1 MTLPQTYTKVSEIRN
16 DIYNVYEFNYSLL
29 KKIKLCKR
37 PRGNPRGRKQCHY
50 KDIICAFDIE
60 TTNIKEIEQSVMYIW
75 QFQFG
80 LNYTIVGRTWEEYMY
95 FLNHLRQYLPKGVWL
110 VIFVHNLSFEWQ
122 WLSGIYDFCND
133 EVFATDSRKILKCEM
148 YNCFEYRCS
157 YLHSNMSLKEYTE
170 KMGVKDT
177 KLSGEKFDYSKYR
190 FSWTELT
197 DEELH
202 YCINDVK
209 GLVEAI
215 TIEMEH
221 DKDTL
226 HTFPL
231 TSTGY
236 VRRDVKRSMYGY
248 NFKQLKAMLPN
259 EEVYMILNERFRG
272 GNCHANRY
280 FAGDIVKNV
289 HSFDRSSSY
298 PDVMCNCKFPMSE
311 FRKEE
316 NCTTYYLIRLIEI
329 KNRAVIF
336 RMRFFN
342 IRLTNKYTGIPY
354 LSTDKC
360 RGIRNGKFDNGR
372 ILSADYLETS
382 LTDIDLKIILSMYTF
397 DASEPF
403 DVYCARY
410 GYLPSMITDV
420 VKEYYR
426 RKTELKGNE
435 EESIYYMKSKNKLNS
450 CYGMCVQNPCKQSII
465 YEDGVFSL
473 ADTSIK
479 QLLSRSNRKA
489 FLNFRW
495 GVYTSRWARFRLQ
508 EGIDMCGDNIVYVDT
523 DSCKYVGEV
532 DWTAYNELRKADSI
546 KNGAYATDKDGNVHY
561 MGVYESEGTSDR
573 FKTLGA
579 KKYVAEKDGKLKITI
594 AGVNKSKGAKELEK
608 HGGIEAFK
616 EGFTFVTAGGTE
628 SKYNDLKEPIMYEVE
643 GHTLKITSNI
653 YICDS
658 TYTLGITEEYEW
670 LLTHSFEPKYSDY
683 KIYV

>member
-1 MTLPQTYTKVSEIRN
+1 MSIREN
-16 DIYNVYEFNYSLL
+16 LCNVRNFDYSLL
-29 KKIKLCKR
+29 KRIKLCKR
-37 PRGNPRGRKQCHY
+37 PRGNPRGRKQCYY

-60 TTNIKEIEQSVMYIW
+60 TTNIREIEQSVMYIW

-80 LNYTIVGRTWEEYMY
+80 LDYTIVGRTWEEYLY
-95 FLNHLRQYLPKGVWL
+95 FLEHLRQYLPRDVWL

-122 WLSGIYDFCND
+122 WLSGIYDFLNE

-148 YNCFEYRCS
+148 FNHFEYRCS

-190 FSWTELT
+190 FPWTELT

-215 TIEMEH
+215 TIEMAH

-248 NFKQLKAMLPN
+248 NFKQLKAMLPD
-259 EEVYMILNERFRG
+259 EDTYLILNERFRG

-298 PDVMCNCKFPMSE
+298 PDVMCNCKFPMSK
-311 FRKEE
+311 FKRVSHC
-316 NCTTYYLIRLIEI
+316 NANYLMRLI
-329 KNRAVIF
+329 KVKGRAVIF
-336 RMRFFN
+336 RMRFFG
-342 IRLTNKYTGIPY
+342 IKLTDKYTGIPY

-360 RGIRNGKFDNGR
+360 RFIKNGVYDNGR

-382 LTDIDLKIILSMYTF
+382 LTDIDFKIVLSMYDF
-397 DASEPF
+397 EDGQPF
-403 DVYCARY
+403 DVYSARY
-410 GYLPSMITDV
+410 DYLPKMVTDI

-435 EESIYYMKSKNKLNS
+435 EESVYYMKSKNKLNS

-465 YEDGVFSL
+465 YEDGIFRL
-473 ADTSIK
+473 ADKSVK
-479 QLLSRSNRKA
+479 LLLSRSNRKA

-495 GVYTSRWARFRLQ
+495 GVYVSRWARFRLQ
-508 EGIDMCGDNIVYVDT
+508 QGIDLCGDNIVYVDT
-523 DSCKYVGEV
+523 DSCKYVGDV
-532 DWTAYNELRKADSI
+532 DWTAYNEQRKADSI

-561 MGVYESEGTSDR
+561 MGVYEDEGTSDR

-579 KKYVAEKDGKLKITI
+579 KKYVAEKNGKLKITI

-658 TYTLGITEEYEW
+658 TYTLGITEEYER
-670 LLTHSFEPKYSDY
+670 LLTHCFEPKYSDY

>member
-1 MTLPQTYTKVSEIRN
+1 MYTSV
-16 DIYNVYEFNYSLL
+16 IYNVENFDYSLL

-50 KDIICAFDIE
+50 KDVICAFDIE

-80 LNYTIVGRTWEEYMY
+80 LDYTIVGRTWEEYLY
-95 FLNHLRQYLPKGVWL
+95 FLEHLKVYLPKDVWL

-122 WLSGIYDFCND
+122 WLSGIYDFLN
-133 EVFATDSRKILKCEM
+133 EEIFATDSRKILKCEM
-148 YNCFEYRCS
+148 YNHFEYRCS

-170 KMGVKDT
+170 KMGVKDS

-197 DEELH
+197 DDELH

-215 TIEMEH
+215 TIEMKH
-221 DKDTL
+221 DNDTL

-248 NFKQLKAMLPN
+248 NFKQLKAMLPD
-259 EEVYMILNERFRG
+259 EETYLILNERFRG

-280 FAGDIVKNV
+280 FAGDIVGNV
-289 HSFDRSSSY
+289 NSFDRSSSY
-298 PDVMCNCKFPMSE
+298 PDVMCNCKFPMSK
-311 FRKEE
+311 FKRVSH
-316 NCTTYYLIRLIEI
+316 CTANYLMRLI
-329 KNRAVIF
+329 KVKGRAVIF
-336 RMRFFN
+336 RMKFFD
-342 IRLTNKYTGIPY
+342 IKLSNKYTGIPY

-360 RGIRNGKFDNGR
+360 RFIKNGVFDNGR

-382 LTDIDLKIILSMYTF
+382 LTDIDFRIILSMYDF
-397 DASEPF
+397 SDGQPF
-403 DVYCARY
+403 DVHSARY
-410 GYLPSMITDV
+410 DYLPKMITDV
-420 VKEYYR
+420 VIEYYR

-435 EESIYYMKSKNKLNS
+435 DESVYYMKSKNKLNS
-450 CYGMCVQNPCKQSII
+450 CYGMCVQNPCKQSIV

-473 ADTSIK
+473 ADKSIK
-479 QLLSRSNRKA
+479 LLLTRSNRKA

-495 GVYTSRWARFRLQ
+495 GVYVSRWARFRLQ
-508 EGIDMCGDNIVYVDT
+508 EGIDLCGDNIVYVDT

-532 DWTAYNELRKADSI
+532 DWTEYNEKRKRDSI
-546 KNGAYATDKDGNVHY
+546 RSGAYAIDSEGNIHY
-561 MGVYESEGTSDR
+561 MGVYESEGTADR

-579 KKYVAEKDGKLKITI
+579 KKYVAEKKGKLKITI
-594 AGVNKSKGAKELEK
+594 AGVNKKKGAIELEK

-658 TYTLGITEEYEW
+658 TYTLGITEEYER
-670 LLTHSFEPKYSDY
+670 LLTHCFEPKYSDY

>member
-1 MTLPQTYTKVSEIRN
+1 MSIAVSEKKIN
-16 DIYNVYEFNYSLL
+16 KIYTVYEFNYSLL
-29 KKIKLCKR
+29 KKVKLSKR

-50 KDIICAFDIE
+50 KDVICAFDIE
-60 TTNIKEIEQSVMYIW
+60 TTNISEIEQSVMYIW

-80 LNYTIVGRTWEEYMY
+80 LDYTVVGRTWEEYLY
-95 FLNHLRQYLPKGVWL
+95 FLNHLKEYLPHGVWL
-110 VIFVHNLSFEWQ
+110 VIFTHNLSFEFEF
-122 WLSGIYDFCND
+122 LAGIYDFRNE

-148 YNCFEYRCS
+148 FDCFEYRCS

-170 KMGVKDT
+170 KMGVKDS
-177 KLSGEKFDYSKYR
+177 KLSGEEFDYSKQR

-197 DEELH
+197 EEELH

-215 TIEMEH
+215 TIEMNH
-221 DKDTL
+221 DHDTL

-248 NFKQLKAMLPN
+248 NFRQLKAMLPN
-259 EEVYMILNERFRG
+259 EEVYLILNERFRG

-289 HSFDRSSSY
+289 HSYDRSSSY

-311 FRKEE
+311 FSKVD
-316 NCTTYYLIRLIEI
+316 NCSTFYLIRLIQV
-329 KNRAVIF
+329 KQRAVIF

-360 RGIRNGKFDNGR
+360 RRIHNGRYDNGR

-382 LTDIDLKIILSMYTF
+382 LTDIDLKIILSMYSF
-397 DASEPF
+397 DGSEPF

-410 GYLPSMITDV
+410 DYLPKMITDV

-435 EESIYYMKSKNKLNS
+435 EESVYYMKSKNKLNS
-450 CYGMCVQNPCKQSII
+450 CYGMCVQNPCKQSIV
-465 YEDGVFSL
+465 YENGVFST
-473 ADTSIK
+473 AETSIK
-479 QLLSRSNRKA
+479 LLLARNNRKA

-495 GVYTSRWARFRLQ
+495 GVYVSRWARYRLQ
-508 EGIDMCGDNIVYVDT
+508 EGIDLCGDNIVYVDT

-532 DWTAYNELRKADSI
+532 DWEKYNEERRKDSI
-546 KNGAYATDKDGNVHY
+546 KNGAYAKDSEGKIHY

-579 KKYVAEKDGKLKITI
+579 KKYVAEKNGKLKITI

-628 SKYNDLKEPIMYEVE
+628 SKYNDLKEPIMYQVE
-643 GHTLKITSNI
+643 DHTLKITSNI

-658 TYTLGITEEYEW
+658 TYTLGITEEYER
-670 LLTHSFEPKYSDY
+670 LLSHCFEPKYSDY